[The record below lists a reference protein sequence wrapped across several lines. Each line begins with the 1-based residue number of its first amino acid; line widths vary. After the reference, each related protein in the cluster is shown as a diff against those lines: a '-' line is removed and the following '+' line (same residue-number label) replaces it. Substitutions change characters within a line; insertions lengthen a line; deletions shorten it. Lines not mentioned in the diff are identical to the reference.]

1 MSFWNKVLE
10 DANQLFDVL
19 LNFHAMRDL
28 TLLKKETDYDYEF
41 YSIVFPLLVWVLFSF
56 LKSISHLIYPVKPEP
71 RGGGDSIFVN
81 ELLINV
87 L

>member
-10 DANQLFDVL
+10 DAYQLFDVL
-19 LNFHAMRDL
+19 LNFHTMRDL

-56 LKSISHLIYPVKPEP
+56 FKSMSHLI
-71 RGGGDSIFVN
+71 
-81 ELLINV
+81 
-87 L
+87 